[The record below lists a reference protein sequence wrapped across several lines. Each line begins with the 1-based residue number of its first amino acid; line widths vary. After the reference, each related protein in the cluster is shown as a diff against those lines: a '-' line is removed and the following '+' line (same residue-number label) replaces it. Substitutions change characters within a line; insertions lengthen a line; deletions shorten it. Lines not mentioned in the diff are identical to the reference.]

1 MSSTAPPTTP
11 ARQNTVMRSFTSPT
25 ANRAASTGAAIGE
38 TEGVETLFVHANTKV
53 IRFTSSSPPGSSA
66 GTPSPGGRAQG
77 TLPWATNTEKTMA
90 AGPLEIYRV
99 PGSVSFLHS
108 GALLHTIMPR
118 SNCWCVDGVS
128 KFAMRVLPDT
138 YYRIEL
144 PGDTPE
150 DLEKVEEL
158 KLTLAKVLFYER
170 TACPFAR
177 TFSVDLP
184 EEEEVKP
191 KKRRRRTDGPA
202 KKWKLDKAYSWR
214 PEGWTPDQDRP
225 SGESSGSQTATDEE
239 GSSSSTD
246 DQVEEAADQLT
257 QMKIATPS
265 RPSVRD
271 RAKRFNQRSVTAP
284 PLMSLQ
290 STPPSRLRTSFL
302 AHDNAAISETSDSH
316 SRDLHTERL
325 HTEPGASREQHRT
338 LQAIF
343 TDMPPSPPDS
353 SADLEFT
360 SPNPTSRRME
370 PEQSTSSEQ
379 SREELGM
386 YTSHVSHAPEMAS
399 AISAPTASPSQ
410 AEDMGAAAITRS
422 AADADQLEEKPGDPG
437 ELNKENDEAEST
449 STPPDPLHVHE
460 DASAALPKLE
470 GSVNSDPVTVTDDA
484 HAAEDG
490 IPMHDQPPSLEP
502 FHVKTNSRIA
512 SLPSFQVDGANLD
525 PFDKEPSL
533 QESEDS
539 DAVSQNTAA
548 VTTEHPAAADP
559 EQENAFLQRQSVFG
573 NVEPDPYAQIQARI
587 QARRTIGSGETTGFE
602 PLRRQPTRQSSSSTA
617 SSSSLRSTRSRRGR
631 PADRKQDQALAAGL
645 VRKAYDVF
653 LGPPAHLIAIMLKI
667 AARFARGT
675 FRNTLLY
682 ESPRGM
688 KKHIPGSFDLD
699 GSDVEFLDESE
710 EDGSAGEDDFGVPL
724 RNPIRMMSSEAM
736 PGQLAS
742 PSIQERRGWQL
753 ET

>member
-11 ARQNTVMRSFTSPT
+11 ARKNTVTRSFTIPT
-25 ANRAASTGAAIGE
+25 AKRAASTGAAIGE
-38 TEGVETLFVHANTKV
+38 TEGVETLFVHPNTKV
-53 IRFTSSSPPGSSA
+53 IRFTSSSRPGSSA
-66 GTPSPGGRAQG
+66 GTPSPGGRGQG

-144 PGDTPE
+144 PGETPE

-158 KLTLAKVLFYER
+158 KVTFAKVLFYER

-184 EEEEVKP
+184 EEEEIKP

-225 SGESSGSQTATDEE
+225 SDESSGSQTATDEE

-246 DQVEEAADQLT
+246 DQVEEAADQVT
-257 QMKIATPS
+257 DMKITTPS

-271 RAKRFNQRSVTAP
+271 RAKGFNLRSVTAP
-284 PLMSLQ
+284 PQMSLQ

-302 AHDNAAISETSDSH
+302 ADDNTAVSERSDSQ
-316 SRDLHTERL
+316 SRDLHTEA
-325 HTEPGASREQHRT
+325 GASREQHRT

-353 SADLEFT
+353 SAGFEFT
-360 SPNPTSRRME
+360 SPNPSSRRMD
-370 PEQSTSSEQ
+370 PEQSSSEQ
-379 SREELGM
+379 SREELEM
-386 YTSHVSHAPEMAS
+386 QPPHVSHAAEMVS
-399 AISAPTASPSQ
+399 AISTSTASSSQ
-410 AEDMGAAAITRS
+410 GNDMDAAAITRP
-422 AADADQLEEKPGDPG
+422 AADPDQLEEKPGDPG
-437 ELNKENDEAEST
+437 DHIKENDEAEST
-449 STPPDPLHVHE
+449 STLSEPLHVHGVHGVHE
-460 DASAALPKLE
+460 DASAALPKSE
-470 GSVNSDPVTVTDDA
+470 AFVKPDPVIVTDDA
-484 HAAEDG
+484 QAAENAVL
-490 IPMHDQPPSLEP
+490 MHDQPLSQEP
-502 FHVKTNSRIA
+502 FDVKTNSRIA
-512 SLPSFQVDGANLD
+512 SLPSLQVDGADLD
-525 PFDKEPSL
+525 QLDKEPSL
-533 QESEDS
+533 QEAEEPDADNQDS
-539 DAVSQNTAA
+539 AT
-548 VTTEHPAAADP
+548 VTTEHPAAANP
-559 EQENAFLQRQSVFG
+559 EEEIASLQRESVIS
-573 NVEPDPYAQIQARI
+573 NAEPDPYAQIQARI
-587 QARRTIGSGETTGFE
+587 QARRTIGSGVTTGFE
-602 PLRRQPTRQSSSSTA
+602 PLRRQTTRQSSSSTA
-617 SSSSLRSTRSRRGR
+617 SSRSLRSSRSRRGR
-631 PADRKQDQALAAGL
+631 PADLKQDQALAAGL

-682 ESPRGM
+682 ESPPGM

-710 EDGSAGEDDFGVPL
+710 DDGSAGEDDFGVPL
-724 RNPIRMMSSEAM
+724 RSPIRMMSSEAV
-736 PGQLAS
+736 PRQLAS
-742 PSIQERRGWQL
+742 PSIKERRGWQL